1 MSFRIFLMQCQAA
14 CVAGLLCLLLAAPDL
29 HSQTPSD
36 QTSETRY
43 WAGIITE
50 RWPKQESGTV
60 YLVPRVEVV
69 DGATVIRYEK
79 QSTPPLRIRR
89 VMVDSPASRAG
100 LQILDTIVSFN
111 QAPAADHSELVSAIQ
126 ANGEEPAVVRIIRG
140 NEELTVTIQPVR
152 RPADYSDR
160 VRQDR
165 AAEQAELESQA
176 SAEAK
181 PPQLEV
187 VALPGNLPGLLALA
201 AQQNALPAPAGSDPA
216 SDPSSNPAIPPTQG
230 TDQTAPQKQ
239 EVGPVGATAPKLEF
253 PKDVNFDRSTR
264 LLIEKLEQ
272 FSLEWQELLERQKQS
287 LKNLSE
293 KL

>member
-1 MSFRIFLMQCQAA
+1 MQCQAA
-14 CVAGLLCLLLAAPDL
+14 CVAGFLCLLLAAPDL

-36 QTSETRY
+36 QPSETSY

-60 YLVPRVEVV
+60 YLVPSVEVV

-100 LQILDTIVSFN
+100 LQVRDTIISFN
-111 QAPAADHSELVSAIQ
+111 QAPVADHSELVSAIQ

-152 RPADYSDR
+152 RPADYADR

-165 AAEQAELESQA
+165 AAEQAELESPA

-181 PPQLEV
+181 PPQLDV

-201 AQQNALPAPAGSDPA
+201 AQQNAPPAPTGSDPA
-216 SDPSSNPAIPPTQG
+216 SNPSSNPAGSPAIPPTQG
-230 TDQTAPQKQ
+230 TGQTAPQEP
-239 EVGPVGATAPKLEF
+239 EVGPVGTTAPELEF

-293 KL
+293 NL